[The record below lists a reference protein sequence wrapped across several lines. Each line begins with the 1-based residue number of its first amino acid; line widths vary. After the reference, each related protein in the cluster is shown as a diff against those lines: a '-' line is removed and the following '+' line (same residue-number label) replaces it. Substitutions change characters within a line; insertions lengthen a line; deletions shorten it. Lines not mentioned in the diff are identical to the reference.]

1 MPDSTKNIKF
11 KTSIEGNEQVEQEF
25 DNINQ
30 SIKNTSDVADTKL
43 KPAMVD
49 AHQYTMRVGEATE
62 ETTSAFAGL
71 TGSLLG
77 GAGVVAAMLAARMI
91 MDQFTK
97 TELEAA
103 EEGDKFRQTLINLQT
118 AADVVN
124 LSIGKATRSL
134 REMTDEMLTIKLLQ
148 VDEDIRKIETGFS
161 GLWKQ
166 FIGSA
171 EAERDILIETKNQI
185 TEIQKLRE
193 AGISGEGLGILDRLR
208 EQIKLNT
215 ELRDSEEAS
224 LSEIATY
231 SDNIKLLQTQLNEL
245 LGIEEKA
252 MKDNTAEINRQNKEL
267 EKQVMLW
274 RRIIRP
280 YDYSGMAPMGDR
292 KGGRGKEIS
301 GGGGASMTNNMLE
314 DKEQLK
320 RAEQYQQQFADSFTN
335 ILETNFSTFWTATFG
350 EANSLLEQ
358 LLQATFGSIL
368 SQLVSGFLSF
378 IPFGSFISSMASG
391 AKSPAVNPQQIVL
404 QINGQDAATFVNAGN
419 DYNRMMRT

>member
-245 LGIEEKA
+245 LGVELDVRKKITKEAKTFFGYHEKNKPFETPGYMSGVLSGKGNANTSKMIFGTGGELGGKPAGFDFFGEEEEA
-252 MKDNTAEINRQNKEL
+252 MKK
-267 EKQVMLW
+267 
-274 RRIIRP
+274 
-280 YDYSGMAPMGDR
+280 
-292 KGGRGKEIS
+292 
-301 GGGGASMTNNMLE
+301 
-314 DKEQLK
+314 
-320 RAEQYQQQFADSFTN
+320 AEQDMQQFSQASANVFAQN
-335 ILETNFSTFWTATFG
+335 MNQAWEGIFG
-350 EANSLLEQ
+350 EANSLFEQ
-358 LLQATFGSIL
+358 MVSAWGSMLFEKIGFGIFNMLFGGIDIL
-368 SQLVSGFLSF
+368 GFARN
-378 IPFGSFISSMASG
+378 I
-391 AKSPAVNPQQIVL
+391 
-404 QINGQDAATFVNAGN
+404 TAGN
-419 DYNRMMRT
+419 ATASKYGMGK